1 MSRAVLAI
9 LVLAAGVAHADSGRL
24 LDDDTFKV
32 SEHGQYVLDGALL
45 VASPSALPAGI
56 STGVAAGV
64 TRECGCT
71 LAYGVRASW
80 SREIDSSEMWIVT
93 DQELR
98 LRATAA
104 LRHRAGR
111 GTISLRAAA
120 GTTVIYED
128 RVHQQGARSGL
139 TGSALEQREYA
150 ALPAGELEV
159 VIGLHVSGAWLAM
172 VSMGPQLVV
181 ESGGTVRGGF
191 TAQLGVAWQP

>member
-1 MSRAVLAI
+1 MRAAALVVLCVSGA
-9 LVLAAGVAHADSGRL
+9 VARAEPRL
-24 LDDDTFKV
+24 LDDTTFDV
-32 SEHGQYVLDGALL
+32 HSQGQLVLDGALL
-45 VASPSALPAGI
+45 VASPSSLPAGL
-56 STGVAAGV
+56 STGLAAGV

-80 SREIDSSEMWIVT
+80 STESGASQEWQVT

-111 GTISLRAAA
+111 GTVALRLAA

-128 RVHQQGARSGL
+128 RVHQQGTRAGL
-139 TGSALEQREYA
+139 MGSALENREFA
-150 ALPAGELEV
+150 ALPAGELEA
-159 VIGLHVSGAWLAM
+159 VINLHVAGPWLAI
-172 VSMGPQLVV
+172 VSAGPQLVV
-181 ESGGTVRGGF
+181 ESGGTVHGGF